1 MRRGGRRLPVVL
13 AVLSLSGAGTG
24 RTGMASPV
32 SGTSGPAG
40 PRAVPAGADPAAS
53 GAPRTRLVLLGT
65 GTPNADPD
73 RWGPATAVVVDS
85 TAYLVDCGVG
95 VVRRAAAARRDHH
108 IPALAADR
116 LERVFITHLHS
127 DHTLGCPDL
136 LLSPWVLDR
145 PRPLQVWG
153 PPGTARMF
161 RLIERAYSED
171 IAVRVNGLE
180 PIDSLGWRA
189 QVHEVL
195 PGVVYRDSLVTVTA
209 IAVRHGS
216 WTHAYGY
223 RFDTPDR
230 SIVISGDTRPT
241 DSIVQACDGC
251 DILLHEVYSAEMFKR
266 RSPAWQRYHAAS
278 HTSTTQ
284 LAAIATRAHPGLL
297 VLYHQLFW
305 GATPDQLIAEIRAA
319 GYEGRVVSGKDLD
332 VF

>member
-1 MRRGGRRLPVVL
+1 M
-13 AVLSLSGAGTG
+13 
-24 RTGMASPV
+24 
-32 SGTSGPAG
+32 
-40 PRAVPAGADPAAS
+40 RAVHTYGLAATLALFATTTTSTNSAAGNLPGPNASAAPGS
-53 GAPRTRLVLLGT
+53 TLPSPDSLRTRLVLLGT

-95 VVRRAAAARRDHH
+95 VVRRAAAARRDRH

-116 LERVFITHLHS
+116 LDRVFITHLHS

-145 PRPLQVWG
+145 TRPLQVWG

-161 RLIERAYSED
+161 RLIQQAYSED
-171 IAVRVNGLE
+171 IAVRMNGLE
-180 PIDSLGWRA
+180 PIDSQGWHA
-189 QVHEVL
+189 DVHEVL

-209 IAVRHGS
+209 IAVKHGS

-241 DSIVQACDGC
+241 DSIVRACDGC

-266 RSPAWQRYHAAS
+266 RSAAWQRS
-278 HTSTTQ
+278 HTSTTE
-284 LAAIATRAHPGLL
+284 LAAIAKRAHPGLL

-305 GATPDQLIAEIRAA
+305 GATPDQLIAEIRGA
-319 GYEGRVVSGKDLD
+319 GYEGPVVSGKDLD